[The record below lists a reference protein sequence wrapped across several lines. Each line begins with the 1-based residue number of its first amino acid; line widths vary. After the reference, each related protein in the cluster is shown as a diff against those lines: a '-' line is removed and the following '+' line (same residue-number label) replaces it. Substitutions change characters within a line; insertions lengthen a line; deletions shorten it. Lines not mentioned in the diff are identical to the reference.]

1 MFGFFKRNKSKKIAM
16 PELVDLN
23 NNTLQEGD
31 LVKALRYDLGVCKV
45 LILDGKYIYES
56 ESSGEKVSWVK
67 MIDASTDRQ
76 KVEKIVS
83 D

>member
-1 MFGFFKRNKSKKIAM
+1 M

-23 NNTLQEGD
+23 NVIIQEGD
-31 LVKALRYDLGVCKV
+31 LVTTLRYDLGICEVI
-45 LILDGKYIYES
+45 ILDGKYTYQS
-56 ESSGEKVSWVK
+56 KDSGKQVSWLK

-83 D
+83 

>member
-1 MFGFFKRNKSKKIAM
+1 MFGLFKRNKSKKIAM

-23 NNTLQEGD
+23 NNSIQEGD
-31 LVKALRYDLGVCKV
+31 LVTALRYELGICKV
-45 LILDGKYIYES
+45 IILDGKYIYES
-56 ESSGEKVSWVK
+56 EGDGKQVSWVK

-83 D
+83 